1 MQNCLKLFLATFFG
15 KNGSYFIVDS
25 KATIQSKYL
34 IFEPIKLTITGFK
47 MMPKSNLCGSSILGY
62 SRLKMMKTMR
72 ALKSLWNLCCFVKTL
87 HLLHFYHCVHEIFT
101 EYNYISCHYMYEILD
116 KSDDIFNYLLKAKL
130 RQIILAKPV
139 CHVRFRHMH
148 HIWYNSNCPKTAWF
162 MYLIFC
168 IKNCSRL
175 GFNLPFTELF
185 YLF

>member
-1 MQNCLKLFLATFFG
+1 
-15 KNGSYFIVDS
+15 
-25 KATIQSKYL
+25 
-34 IFEPIKLTITGFK
+34 
-47 MMPKSNLCGSSILGY
+47 MPKSNLCASSILSY

-72 ALKSLWNLCCFVKTL
+72 ASKKAVKPML
-87 HLLHFYHCVHEIFT
+87 FYEILYFKKNYHCVHEIRT
-101 EYNYISCHYMYEILD
+101 EYNFISCHGIYGISD
-116 KSDDIFNYLLKAKL
+116 KSDDIFNYDLKAKL

-148 HIWYNSNCPKTAWF
+148 HIWYNSHCPKTAWF

>member
-1 MQNCLKLFLATFFG
+1 
-15 KNGSYFIVDS
+15 
-25 KATIQSKYL
+25 
-34 IFEPIKLTITGFK
+34 
-47 MMPKSNLCGSSILGY
+47 MMPKSNLCASSILGY

-72 ALKSLWNLCCFVKTL
+72 ASKKPVKPMLFCKTL
-87 HLLHFYHCVHEIFT
+87 YFLHFYYCVHEIRT
-101 EYNYISCHYMYEILD
+101 AYNYISCHYMYEILD

-168 IKNCSRL
+168 IQNCSRL